1 MAAPKLV
8 VALVELREE
17 VQALWLPCPAAEI
30 LKNELMQVVPRALSS
45 PDLPSCISSLIIE
58 PRHPL
63 IPLAELTVQTGFP
76 TLITM
81 GSQSVM
87 DEEEVQKL
95 QSDNSSTADLQYAN
109 LTAENAEVNAGEKP
123 NVWVGF
129 TMPQG
134 NEGNWMVVRLSS
146 LQGYDVKAIFT
157 SLSRASMAPEEGKT
171 EESPSIKPKP
181 QGPIDPYIGK
191 TPEEAKARFLDE
203 IKLDYIHPPY
213 FSLENLSDMGE
224 MLVYFLCQMQRIC
237 KSAVGKF
244 QQVLP
249 YLGPSEPVDVP
260 RLEASLRSFSLS
272 VPKIDSDPI
281 AFPQVRRLQ
290 TSIRNLKDSSDQ
302 FTAILKDTCTA
313 FSRLQL
319 PSRPSTLYLDLRRTE
334 AGPEVYLV
342 NPSDAAL
349 VGSVRYMSGAGVPM
363 SVYPDV
369 RVEGRS
375 SLACLKGNQYEE
387 WKKAGL
393 AKMEVVGGLGIDV

>member
-17 VQALWLPCPAAEI
+17 VQALWLPARAAET
-30 LKNELMQVVPRALSS
+30 LKNELMQVVPMALSAS
-45 PDLPSCISSLIIE
+45 DLHSCVSALIIE
-58 PRHPL
+58 PQHPL
-63 IPLAELTVQTGFP
+63 IPLAEMLVQTGLS

-81 GSQSVM
+81 GSESVM

-95 QSDNSSTADLQYAN
+95 QSENSSDADLQFTN
-109 LTAENAEVNAGEKP
+109 LTAENAEVNAGERP

-129 TMPQG
+129 TMPKG
-134 NEGNWMVVRLSS
+134 NEENWMVVRLSS
-146 LQGYDVKAIFT
+146 LQGYDVKAIFISFAGT
-157 SLSRASMAPEEGKT
+157 PMAPEEGKT
-171 EESPSIKPKP
+171 EETPSGRQRP

-191 TPEEAKARFLDE
+191 NPEEARARFLED

-213 FSLENLSDMGE
+213 FSLENQSDMGE

-249 YLGPSEPVDVP
+249 YLGPTQPVDVP

-272 VPKIDSDPI
+272 VPKIDPDPI

-302 FTAILKDTCTA
+302 FSAILKDTCAA

-319 PSRPSTLYLDLRRTE
+319 PSRPSTLYLEARRTE
-334 AGPEVYLV
+334 AGPEIHLV
-342 NPSDAAL
+342 NPSDADL
-349 VGSVRYMSGAGVPM
+349 VGIVRYMNGAGVSM
-363 SVYPDV
+363 SEYGDIK
-369 RVEGRS
+369 VEGRS

-393 AKMEVVGGLGIDV
+393 ARMEVVGGLGIDV